1 MSDKMHEEC
10 FDRLGNP
17 TLTDRETVY
26 AKRRIVN
33 ETEAYLVAT
42 HQDIPFNPRG
52 TPASIED
59 YVNIRLKKTS
69 QETFNFYMLFLKT
82 NNSLYLTKAQRRF
95 LND

>member
-1 MSDKMHEEC
+1 MYEEC
-10 FDRLGNP
+10 FDKLGNP
-17 TLTDRETVY
+17 TLTERETVY
-26 AKRRIVN
+26 AKRRTVN

-42 HQDIPFNPRG
+42 YQDIPFNPRG
-52 TPASIED
+52 TPTSIED

-69 QETFNFYMLFLKT
+69 KETFNFYMLFLKT